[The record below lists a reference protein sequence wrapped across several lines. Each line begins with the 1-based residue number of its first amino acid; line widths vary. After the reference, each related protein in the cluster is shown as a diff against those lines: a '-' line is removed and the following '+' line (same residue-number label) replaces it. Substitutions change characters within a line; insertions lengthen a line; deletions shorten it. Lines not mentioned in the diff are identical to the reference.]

1 MRNTSAPRAEATTIA
16 AMVPLDKR
24 DDKPELGISL
34 VGTVRI
40 PRNER
45 VRDCTYKCV
54 DAVVTLIEPTAKRLL
69 SSLVIVSVC
78 RLLLSPV
85 RKKSVVATSTED
97 APFRM
102 TLALSSFTEN
112 LREVLSRNPK
122 TVTAVPSGAMNG
134 QGE

>member
-24 DDKPELGISL
+24 DDKPELGIS
-34 VGTVRI
+34 
-40 PRNER
+40 
-45 VRDCTYKCV
+45 KCV

-122 TVTAVPSGAMNG
+122 TVTAVPEKLKLRKSPALVVV
-134 QGE
+134 